1 MLEDPSIYSLNE
13 LVKSDFEMPV
23 SDKDFRLSHEQL
35 IKAVKILLY
44 KINLT
49 TQKSNIKYNDSIKD
63 TELKLQM
70 FDNSVKS
77 TIDEVKHFLHTVHSD
92 FEQFQIRHKKDH
104 NDINSKSQKL
114 QDAHN

>member
-1 MLEDPSIYSLNE
+1 VLEDPSIYSLNE

-49 TQKSNIKYNDSIKD
+49 T
-63 TELKLQM
+63 
-70 FDNSVKS
+70 
-77 TIDEVKHFLHTVHSD
+77 
-92 FEQFQIRHKKDH
+92 
-104 NDINSKSQKL
+104 
-114 QDAHN
+114 